1 MVGKRKGPNLCY
13 LNVLSLLHY
22 PFMLAATILVVRH
35 CDAWHASA
43 ASRKGSLLSG
53 QSERF
58 PCWLCCVSFILWS
71 SLRGGGRY
79 RGFAFS

>member
-13 LNVLSLLHY
+13 LNRASLLHY
-22 PFMLAATILVVRH
+22 PFMLQSSCWALWCMARRGS
-35 CDAWHASA
+35 C
-43 ASRKGSLLSG
+43 KGSILSG
-53 QSERF
+53 QAERF

-79 RGFAFS
+79 RGFAF